1 MKKNIRAMSA
11 VLLCLSVI
19 FINGCGGGGGDS
31 TGENNQQ
38 EEMMEVTL
46 HWDAPTQYTDSTPID
61 PDDITGYTLYYGTES
76 GYYTEAVSS
85 ETATCTLTLSKN
97 TYYFV
102 VTATVSDGSESDY
115 SNEVS
120 R

>member
-1 MKKNIRAMSA
+1 MLA

-19 FINGCGGGGGDS
+19 FFNGCGAGGGDS
-31 TGENNQQ
+31 TDEDDQQ
-38 EEMMEVTL
+38 VEMMAVTL
-46 HWDAPTQYTDSTPID
+46 HWDAPTQYTDFTYLD
-61 PDDITGYTLYYGTES
+61 PNDITGYTLYYGTES
-76 GYYTEAVSS
+76 GYYTEAVWS
-85 ETATCTLTLSKN
+85 ETPTCTLTLPKN

-102 VTATVSDGSESDY
+102 VTATVNDGSESDF

>member
-76 GYYTEAVSS
+76 GNHTEEEHLENV
-85 ETATCTLTLSKN
+85 TACTLTLPKN

-102 VTATVSDGSESDY
+102 ASL
-115 SNEVS
+115 NF